1 MGEARDTQF
10 REGRKD
16 IKILEDYQDLPA
28 RPSEGSSIK
37 INTLVFVRICDFE

>member
-1 MGEARDTQF
+1 MVEARDSQF

-16 IKILEDYQDLPA
+16 IIMLEGSQDLPA

-37 INTLVFVRICDFE
+37 KKHVGICRNL

>member
-10 REGRKD
+10 WEGRKD
-16 IKILEDYQDLPA
+16 ITMLEDSRDLPA

-37 INTLVFVRICDFE
+37 INMLVFVRMCDFE

>member
-1 MGEARDTQF
+1 MGEARDPQF

-16 IKILEDYQDLPA
+16 ITTLEDSQDLPA

-37 INTLVFVRICDFE
+37 SVSICKKL